1 MRGGGAPAQPLPWTL
16 IPKYT
21 LFSGQPL
28 VFVDLRP
35 EKPLLSGT
43 NPHPKPPFIPENTPY
58 TGQPLATNAGLERQ
72 PGTKASAKLFP
83 VLVPGQQAAGKEGP
97 CPEPPAHGRLVAAA
111 FGYARRRCP
120 KAYIWPSLLSCRK
133 PFPALRFP
141 VKQLSLLNNIECR
154 GTSSPHRE
162 LGYIVSSSHFVFIGP
177 TTNENKLLIMKN
189 KPLLQHSTPRIS
201 NNYVL
206 RFCNEFVIF
215 VPSFSHADD
224 EIQ

>member
-1 MRGGGAPAQPLPWTL
+1 MPNP
-16 IPKYT
+16 
-21 LFSGQPL
+21 GQPPEK
-28 VFVDLRP
+28 VDLCP
-35 EKPLLSGT
+35 GKPLLSGT
-43 NPHPKPPFIPENTPY
+43 NPHPKLPFIPEKASY
-58 TGQPLATNAGLERQ
+58 TGQRLPSNKGSDRKKYVFRAGTGNKRPGRREYHIMGLGRPIPLRPSSPFPTLLAQ
-72 PGTKASAKLFP
+72 SHGTGP
-83 VLVPGQQAAGKEGP
+83 VGWCRPLT
-97 CPEPPAHGRLVAAA
+97 C
-111 FGYARRRCP
+111 ARRRCP
-120 KAYIWPSLLSCRK
+120 KAYILPSLLSCRK

-141 VKQLSLLNNIECR
+141 AKQLSLLNNIECR

-177 TTNENKLLIMKN
+177 TKNENKLLIMKN